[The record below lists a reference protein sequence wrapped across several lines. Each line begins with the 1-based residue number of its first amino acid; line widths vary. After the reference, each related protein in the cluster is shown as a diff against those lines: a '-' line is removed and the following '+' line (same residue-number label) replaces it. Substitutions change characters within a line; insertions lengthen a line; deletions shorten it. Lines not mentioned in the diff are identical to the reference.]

1 MDHHMD
7 ELDPNAPLRQ
17 DVRLLGELLG
27 KTLQEQEGL
36 ALFNKVENIRRLS
49 KEAYEGND
57 SAMLALNEL
66 LAALAP
72 DEMLGVVR
80 SFSHFLNLANIA
92 ENVHRIR
99 RTKWYQQHLQSSIQP
114 GSLEAIFLTFDL
126 NNVSKQEIHAKIA
139 ALNIDLV
146 LTAHP
151 TEVMRRTIMQKFD
164 KIANL
169 ISYPSRDAKSLEEIY
184 RELTAIWQ
192 TDEIRRRR
200 PTPVDEAKWG
210 FAVIENSLWFA
221 LPEFLRDLDEHL
233 TRTTG
238 EGLPL
243 QANPIHFSSWMG
255 GDRDGNPNVTAPITE
270 EICLMARWVA
280 ADLYEKEITQLSAA
294 LSMQKC
300 NEALDNAVDG
310 ENEPYRAYL
319 RPLKRKLAQT
329 KHFIEESLQNRP
341 VVAEDILL
349 DKEELLI
356 PLLTCYHSLVDC
368 HGKSIADGDLLDLI
382 RRVNAFGITL
392 LPLDVRENAAR
403 HTQLFGEVTE
413 QLGLGNYGDWPE
425 VKRQHFLTDCLQN
438 NSQLI
443 TQSLSFT
450 DPTKAVW
457 ETFKMIARQLSTSL
471 GAYVISMVHEPSDI
485 LAVCLLQK
493 EANIQQPL
501 RVVPLFETRSALV
514 NAAACLHTLLDNVW
528 YKKAIHGRQEIMIG
542 YSDSG
547 KDAGII
553 AAGWAQY
560 CAMEQLVDVA
570 NKHGIE
576 LTLFHGRGG
585 SIGRGGA
592 PAHTAILSLPKGA
605 VNGSLRVTEQGE
617 VIRNK
622 YGLAKRAR
630 RSLEIYTTATLEAM
644 LISTPEPHPTWREV
658 MNLLSES
665 SFNAYSQVIKVN
677 KDFVPYFET
686 VTPLQEIGSLMMGSR
701 PTRRNQG
708 AHDIENLRAIPWVFA
723 WTQNRFLLPAWL
735 GAGEGLQEALKQN
748 KRNELQDMVSKW
760 PFFRTLLSMIEMV
773 LVKADLTI
781 ATLYEQRLAPD
792 KKAMGVLLRDKF
804 DLTVDQIKEVLTV
817 DKLLNTNPILLRTI
831 MLRSPYLYP
840 LHALQ
845 AELLFRVRNQN
856 VTLAEAD
863 ILRDALMVSISGI
876 AAGMQNTG

>member
-1 MDHHMD
+1 MD

-27 KTLQEQEGL
+27 KTLQEQEGF
-36 ALFNKVENIRRLS
+36 ALFEKVENIRRLS
-49 KEAYEGND
+49 KEAYEGD
-57 SAMLALNEL
+57 DHAMLALNEL

-99 RTKWYQQHLQSSIQP
+99 RTKWYQQHAQSSIQP
-114 GSLEAIFLTFDL
+114 GSLEAIFLTFDRYKI
-126 NNVSKQEIHAKIA
+126 SKQEMQAKIA

-169 ISYPSRDAKSLEEIY
+169 INQPERDEQILEEIY

-200 PTPVDEAKWG
+200 PTPLDEAKWG

-233 TRTTG
+233 TKATG
-238 EGLPL
+238 ERLPL
-243 QANPIHFSSWMG
+243 NATPVRFSSWMG

-270 EICLMARWVA
+270 QICLMARWMA
-280 ADLYEKEITQLSAA
+280 ADLYEKEVNNLSAA
-294 LSMQKC
+294 LSMQMC
-300 NEALDNAVDG
+300 NETLHTAVGG

-329 KHFIEESLQNRP
+329 KHFIEESLANRP
-341 VVAEDILL
+341 AVADNILL
-349 DKEELLI
+349 DKAELQE
-356 PLLTCYHSLVDC
+356 PLLTCYHSLIEC
-368 HGKSIADGDLLDLI
+368 HGKVIADGDLLDLI

-392 LPLDVRENAAR
+392 LPLDIRENAAK
-403 HTQLFGEVTE
+403 HIQLLSEVTE
-413 QLGLGNYGDWPE
+413 QLGLGIYGDWPE
-425 VKRQHFLTDCLQN
+425 EQRQHFLTDCLQKN
-438 NSQLI
+438 APLI
-443 TQSLSFT
+443 TQSISFT

-457 ETFKMIARQLSTSL
+457 DTFKMIARQLPMSL
-471 GAYVISMVHEPSDI
+471 GAYVISMVHNPSDI

-493 EANIQQPL
+493 EANVKQPL
-501 RVVPLFETRSALV
+501 HVVPLFETQTALL
-514 NAAACLHTLLDNVW
+514 NAAKCLHTLLDNAW
-528 YKKAIHGRQEIMIG
+528 YKKSIQGKQEIMIG

-560 CAMEQLVDVA
+560 RAMEQLVGVA
-570 NKHGIE
+570 KAFDIK

-644 LISTPEPHPTWREV
+644 LSSSIEPKAEWREV
-658 MNLLSES
+658 MDLLSETT
-665 SFNAYSQVIKVN
+665 FKAYSQVVKED
-677 KDFVPYFET
+677 KQFVSYFEA

-701 PTRRNQG
+701 PARRNVG

-748 KRNELQDMVSKW
+748 KRSELQEMVAKW
-760 PFFRTLLSMIEMV
+760 PFFGTLLSMIEMV
-773 LVKADLTI
+773 LVKTSLSI

-792 KKAMGVLLRDKF
+792 KSAMGDLLRAKYG
-804 DLTVDQIKEVLTV
+804 LTVAEIKEVLTI
-817 DKLLNTNPILLRTI
+817 DTLLNTNPILLRTI

-856 VTLAEAD
+856 VTLQDAD
-863 ILRDALMVSISGI
+863 VLRDALMVSISGI